1 MYTGTLPPVSNRATW
16 SEDVQCFDDE
26 ANSAIDIS
34 AATAIA
40 LEVFDGCNV
49 VLSASYPGT
58 ITLGGTTG
66 VFSFAFTAEQM
77 RALCAKTYDIGCT
90 VTFEGE
96 TIQVIAGHLP
106 VVNGYVA

>member
-26 ANSAIDIS
+26 SNSAIDIS
-34 AATAIA
+34 AATAIEF
-40 LEVFDGCNV
+40 EVRDGCNA
-49 VLSASYPGT
+49 VLTATYPGT

-66 VFSFAFTAEQM
+66 VFSFAFTADQM

-90 VTFEGE
+90 VTLAGE
-96 TIQVIAGHLP
+96 TIQVIAGQLP
-106 VVNGYVA
+106 VTDGFVR